1 MMSVKFRLAEP
12 EDHAATYEVV
22 TEAMGE
28 YLGRHSLPLRG
39 HGPGG
44 RRPAEIQPR
53 DLAFREYAYRYHG
66 DSYWVAEDEARV
78 IGFGIGIRQ
87 EGRWYLAA
95 LHVLPEYQ
103 GQGIGQRLLKLTLS
117 SSAKPTDALCVLAD
131 SIQPVSNALY
141 IRANM
146 LPWVPIFE
154 WEGPISR
161 PVQDGPVEATFRAAT
176 DPAELG
182 PVDQKVL
189 GIQRPTEHRFWL
201 EQSELECGVLLLDGE
216 PAGYVYVSDSGQV
229 GPASAMAE
237 PLMESLL
244 VWALWRLRERGVEN
258 LKLRIPGQCP
268 SALQVAC
275 SLGLRLHAPANI
287 LLSSRPLWS
296 PGQYLVSAG
305 DALL

>member
-1 MMSVKFRLAEP
+1 MSVKYRLAEP
-12 EDHAATYEVV
+12 EDHAATYGVV

-28 YLGRHSLPLRG
+28 YLDRHNLPLRG

-44 RRPAEIQPR
+44 IRPAEIQPR
-53 DLAFREYAYRYHG
+53 DLAFREYAHRFHR

-78 IGFGIGIRQ
+78 VGFGIGIRH

-103 GQGIGQRLLKLTLS
+103 GQGIGQRLLELTLS
-117 SSAKPTDALCVLAD
+117 SLAKPTDALCVLAD
-131 SIQPVSNALY
+131 SIQPVSNAMY
-141 IRANM
+141 IRAKM

-154 WEGPISR
+154 WDGPISR
-161 PVQDGPVEATFRAAT
+161 LVQERPNEATFRAAT
-176 DPAELG
+176 LPTELE
-182 PVDQKVL
+182 PVDLRVM
-189 GIQRPTEHRFWL
+189 GVGRPTEHQFWL
-201 EQSELECGVLLLDGE
+201 ERPELECGVLLVDGE
-216 PAGYVYVSDSGQV
+216 PAGYVYVSDSGEV
-229 GPASAMAE
+229 GPAAATAE
-237 PLMESLL
+237 PLMKSLL
-244 VWALWRLRERGVEN
+244 EWALWRLRERGVEN
-258 LKLRIPGQCP
+258 MRLKIPGQCP
-268 SALQVAC
+268 SAQQVAR